1 MSNNI
6 GNKTIF
12 GKYKISKIL
21 GRGSFGFVYKGKNVL
36 TGENVAIKLEDYKS
50 TGNILESE
58 AYFLFALKN
67 IGIPEVKSFGI
78 CGKYKLLVQTLLG
91 DSLEVIF
98 NNKRCY
104 LPMQDICKIAIQLL
118 DRLEFIH
125 SKYVIHRDIKPDNI
139 LVDLETKRIIYLI
152 DFGLAKKYRSGRT
165 KKHILFT
172 VPKRLTGTARYASVN
187 ALRGTEQS
195 RRDDLESAGYVFIY
209 FAQKGELPW
218 QGLNVPDKLE
228 RYREIYKIKKRIK
241 PEELCKGLPKEFCD
255 YIKYVKGLQFEQ
267 DPDYNY
273 LKGLFLNILNRI
285 GFNNI
290 DFHFSWMTKHEI
302 NNMEKDKIILHSR
315 NGSINKKKTSPQ
327 ARLYRNIQTRLGRN
341 IQTSQEKE
349 KNMENINKEKL
360 LSELEEK
367 QEQREKE
374 SIIRR
379 KNEKLKKFKEEKSL
393 YENSKNEK
401 DCEILSDKDGTQITQ
416 YNKSVNVEEI
426 DEEIKNNE
434 KSNDLIIKQG
444 SMKEKKRNL
453 NINKK
458 IILQNKNENGKI
470 DSKEKD
476 NKNIGYNTIHNRPI
490 NFDLAHGSFS
500 DAPLIKCLSQHN
512 IKNIFID
519 NEKVHN
525 SGKSRNSINKTILTE
540 DFIQKNIISKDKNNG
555 DIDNNNKNTTKN
567 TSNNISPKKIT
578 TNITKNIKIKLNEY
592 KQNNLK
598 KSKNICKSEENKE
611 KCPLAGK
618 NIYKSPINNIKNEML
633 NRNNIKSNLN
643 NNNLNNIQNNNIRN
657 LKRINLNQLNK
668 INNFNNNNIR
678 HYDIKKHFQN
688 INNNINNNNIG
699 HNNRIEYNRDE
710 YIRNNKGKN
719 ISNISFNSLSKSN
732 SKNKNINTNIR
743 IKLIMQ
749 KSEDNIFKKS
759 NKYPN
764 QIKTEAKSSDNG
776 IRKQRNMGKR
786 RLINNLSISGN
797 KNNWKINNND
807 FFNIYNSNSK
817 DNKCINNRNIINNN
831 DISILN
837 PNKTI
842 NIYKKDSNIE
852 KTKMKTIKLYLNKI
866 RDFGLINKDSY
877 RKNYY
882 PPNNNYNNNIYNNA
896 YINST
901 KNNYNF
907 NIINNNN
914 LINPNIRTN
923 IFYANSR
930 NLNNNN
936 INITLNNN
944 SLYRPEK
951 YNINFNKKNI

>member
-6 GNKTIF
+6 ANKTIF

-165 KKHILFT
+165 KKHIVFT

-241 PEELCKGLPKEFCD
+241 PEVLCRDLPKEFCD

-302 NNMEKDKIILHSR
+302 YNMKKDKIILHSR
-315 NGSINKKKTSPQ
+315 NGSINKKKTGPQ

-444 SMKEKKRNL
+444 SMKEKK
-453 NINKK
+453 
-458 IILQNKNENGKI
+458 
-470 DSKEKD
+470 
-476 NKNIGYNTIHNRPI
+476 
-490 NFDLAHGSFS
+490 
-500 DAPLIKCLSQHN
+500 
-512 IKNIFID
+512 
-519 NEKVHN
+519 
-525 SGKSRNSINKTILTE
+525 
-540 DFIQKNIISKDKNNG
+540 
-555 DIDNNNKNTTKN
+555 TK
-567 TSNNISPKKIT
+567 
-578 TNITKNIKIKLNEY
+578 
-592 KQNNLK
+592 
-598 KSKNICKSEENKE
+598 
-611 KCPLAGK
+611 
-618 NIYKSPINNIKNEML
+618 
-633 NRNNIKSNLN
+633 
-643 NNNLNNIQNNNIRN
+643 
-657 LKRINLNQLNK
+657 
-668 INNFNNNNIR
+668 
-678 HYDIKKHFQN
+678 
-688 INNNINNNNIG
+688 
-699 HNNRIEYNRDE
+699 
-710 YIRNNKGKN
+710 
-719 ISNISFNSLSKSN
+719 
-732 SKNKNINTNIR
+732 
-743 IKLIMQ
+743 
-749 KSEDNIFKKS
+749 FK
-759 NKYPN
+759 Y
-764 QIKTEAKSSDNG
+764 
-776 IRKQRNMGKR
+776 
-786 RLINNLSISGN
+786 
-797 KNNWKINNND
+797 
-807 FFNIYNSNSK
+807 
-817 DNKCINNRNIINNN
+817 
-831 DISILN
+831 
-837 PNKTI
+837 
-842 NIYKKDSNIE
+842 
-852 KTKMKTIKLYLNKI
+852 
-866 RDFGLINKDSY
+866 
-877 RKNYY
+877 
-882 PPNNNYNNNIYNNA
+882 
-896 YINST
+896 
-901 KNNYNF
+901 
-907 NIINNNN
+907 
-914 LINPNIRTN
+914 
-923 IFYANSR
+923 
-930 NLNNNN
+930 
-936 INITLNNN
+936 
-944 SLYRPEK
+944 
-951 YNINFNKKNI
+951 